1 MQSDVEK
8 EDREKNRSRQK
19 KVNTKKLFTL
29 IRKQEKI
36 KKLKIQ
42 NSSWFNIMISFD

>member
-8 EDREKNRSRQK
+8 VDREKQKPIAYHKADKK

-29 IRKQEKI
+29 IRKQEK
-36 KKLKIQ
+36 
-42 NSSWFNIMISFD
+42 